1 MSTEDVNILKDFQA
15 ESKNLIEEL
24 IEILDQCEGDFGRV
38 ETLEKYGQT
47 VDRIMGGAQSLV
59 MALSQPSTQVQMI
72 GDYAGLCKAVGYKA
86 SQIRDNE
93 SFYDIC
99 VALLQD
105 ATEVLHELVVN
116 LSSEHANIKSYLNQA
131 FLDRLKWVSDKF
143 GAEYRAS
150 VKINTGTPVQLAQD
164 EIDQLLKK
172 LGLD

>member
-1 MSTEDVNILKDFQA
+1 MSTEDVNILKDFQV

-24 IEILDQCEGDFGRV
+24 IEILDQCEGDFSRV
-38 ETLEKYGQT
+38 QNLEKYGQT

-59 MALSQPSTQVQMI
+59 MALSQPSSQVQMI

-86 SQIRDNE
+86 SQIRHNE

-105 ATEVLHELVVN
+105 ATEVLLELVVN
-116 LSSEHANIKSYLNQA
+116 LGGDRAIKSYLNQA

-143 GAEYRAS
+143 GAEYRSS
-150 VKINTGTPVQLAQD
+150 VKIDNETPVNLAQD

-172 LGLD
+172 LGLN